1 MKVRLEIE
9 ELKKKKQKKKK
20 KKKQKKQK
28 KKKLGLKGE
37 LKKENE
43 FWVE

>member
-9 ELKKKKQKKKK
+9 ELKKKKQKKKQ
-20 KKKQKKQK
+20 KKQKKQK